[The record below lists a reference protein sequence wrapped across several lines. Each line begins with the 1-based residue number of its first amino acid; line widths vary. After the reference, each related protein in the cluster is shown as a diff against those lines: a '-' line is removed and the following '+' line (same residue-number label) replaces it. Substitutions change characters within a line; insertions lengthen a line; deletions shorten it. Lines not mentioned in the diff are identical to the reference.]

1 MHQAANLGDD
11 DDYDGECDS
20 VAADVARATQS
31 HTLLLPSPSAS
42 VPITAASAAT
52 AAKSDHCVY
61 YHLYTI
67 HSHLVRR
74 EGERGTLNTCVELLS
89 QAVSETKLNEAK
101 LSSLKAAA
109 AAATTKVDG
118 LISTS
123 SKPSSLAVS
132 RRGRR

>member
-11 DDYDGECDS
+11 DDYDYDGECDS

-42 VPITAASAAT
+42 VPITAAAT

-89 QAVSETKLNEAK
+89 QTVNETKLNEAK

>member
-42 VPITAASAAT
+42 VPITAASAAS

-61 YHLYTI
+61 YHSLTPCEE
-67 HSHLVRR
+67 RGR
-74 EGERGTLNTCVELLS
+74 ERGTLNTCVELLS

-118 LISTS
+118 LILTS
-123 SKPSSLAVS
+123 SKPSSLAVP